1 MTGSRE
7 RQESLPTVFRR
18 GECNARRET
27 VFPRNCSEMPIL
39 QPCTSSAK
47 LPQCAQLRAI
57 ISVKSLRL
65 CDLPLQNRPSK

>member
-7 RQESLPTVFRR
+7 RKDSLLTVFRR
-18 GECNARRET
+18 GEWNARRET
-27 VFPRNCSEMPIL
+27 VFPGAVLEMPIL
-39 QPCTSSAK
+39 QPCTSTTK

-57 ISVKSLRL
+57 ISMKSLRL